1 MAIAAAGMVTIEAV
15 GIETLMRMADV
26 EAYNAW
32 VYRQICPYLGSRV
45 LEVGCGIGNM
55 TGYYVDRPLV
65 VCVDLLQESLALVRN
80 RFPGRLNLH
89 ALQGDICAEATV
101 AAVAPYGCD
110 TAVMLNV
117 LEHIEDDARALESIH
132 RMLVPDGQL
141 LLLVPAGR
149 YLYGTL
155 DHALGHY
162 RRYEPA
168 DLRRLLLQAGYQ
180 LESLRY
186 MNLPGVLGWFL
197 NSRVLRRQLLP
208 RPQLALFNI
217 LAPLFE
223 NVERWIPP
231 PHGQSLIAVCRKC

>member
-1 MAIAAAGMVTIEAV
+1 MATAAARIATIEAV

-32 VYRQICPYLGSRV
+32 VYRQIRPNLGERV

-65 VCVDLLQESLALVRN
+65 VCVDLLQESLALVRSK
-80 RFPGRLNLH
+80 FSGRPNLH
-89 ALQGDICAEATV
+89 AVRGDICTEATV
-101 AAVAPYGCD
+101 ATLAPYGCD

-117 LEHIEDDARALESIH
+117 LEHIEDDTRALESIH
-132 RMLVPDGQL
+132 RVLVPNGQL

-162 RRYEPA
+162 RRYEP
-168 DLRRLLLQAGYQ
+168 DELRRLLTEGGYAI
-180 LESLRY
+180 ESLRY
-186 MNLPGVLGWFL
+186 MNLAGVLGWFL
-197 NSRVLRRQLLP
+197 NSRILRRRLLP
-208 RPQLALFNI
+208 RPQLALFNV

-223 NVERWIPP
+223 NVERLIPA
-231 PHGQSLIAVCRKC
+231 PHGQSLIAICRKC